1 MNKRQHKKVFI
12 LLLAFAAASGL
23 SASASAFE
31 INNEQMGQLLGG
43 VVGGALGNSI
53 GGGSGKTAAT
63 IGGALLGAYYGG
75 KLGANYNTTPQYGSN
90 TGPTWGS
97 APSPY
102 AAAPAQPYASVP
114 TQPYASAPAQP
125 YASAPVADADD
136 PSTGRQ
142 AQIEYRVRSL
152 DRRIDD
158 AQRDGD
164 LEAWQAKRYH
174 HQVAYVRFNERHALR
189 DYGYLSASSQADLN
203 RQLDRINAR
212 LQNDMTVAWQ

>member
-1 MNKRQHKKVFI
+1 MNKMRRSKTFI
-12 LLLAFAAASGL
+12 LFLAFAAASGL

-31 INNEQMGQLLGG
+31 IDNQQMGQLLGG
-43 VVGGALGNSI
+43 VVGGALGSSI

-75 KLGANYNTTPQYGSN
+75 KLGANYNTAPQYGNAATPS
-90 TGPTWGS
+90 WES

-114 TQPYASAPAQP
+114 TQS

-164 LEAWQAKRYH
+164 LEAWQVKRYH
-174 HQVAYVRFNERHALR
+174 HQVAYVRFNERHALH
-189 DYGYLSASSQADLN
+189 DYGYLSAASQADLN

-212 LQNDMTVAWQ
+212 LQNDLTVAWQ

>member
-31 INNEQMGQLLGG
+31 IDNAQMGQLLGG
-43 VVGGALGNSI
+43 VVGGALGSSI

-75 KLGANYNTTPQYGSN
+75 KLGANYNTTPQYGSS
-90 TGPTWGS
+90 TTPAWGS

-114 TQPYASAPAQP
+114 TQSY
-125 YASAPVADADD
+125 SAPVADADD

-142 AQIEYRVRSL
+142 AQIEYRVQSL